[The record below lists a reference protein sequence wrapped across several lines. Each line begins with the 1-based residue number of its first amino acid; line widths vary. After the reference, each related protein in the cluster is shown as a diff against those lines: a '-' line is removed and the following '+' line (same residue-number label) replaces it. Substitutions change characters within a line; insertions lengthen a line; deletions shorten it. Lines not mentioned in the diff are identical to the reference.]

1 MFERPLKNLQR
12 SLFTLPRESRSA
24 NAIGKVLVGPAQHSI
39 PWLINTQRTQRAIPD
54 LGSARLTD
62 TKKEPS
68 NETKARVR
76 KM

>member
-1 MFERPLKNLQR
+1 
-12 SLFTLPRESRSA
+12 
-24 NAIGKVLVGPAQHSI
+24 LVGPAQHSI